1 MELSKKIQQL
11 DSKQIY
17 NSLLPIIN
25 ELYLSFKYVNIS
37 DEDYVKLVLKEISD
51 SKKTYKGDQNY
62 IEYIK
67 RKIKFQLSEMTKKM
81 LFNPKTSFTL
91 LNNYITQNIVSIS
104 NYVDAIKYFKKLSNF
119 LETYNYVPNLD
130 LLVELINKNVIFNQM
145 IATIFNECRTQITS
159 GKAEEQFDDNLLL
172 STIDTYC
179 MLNHIEINELENISY
194 DDYDISKLSSMDSVK
209 MYLKEIGE
217 RPLLSTEQERNLAIR
232 LSEGDAKAREL
243 FIESNLRLV
252 VYIAKRYVDRGLSFL
267 DLIQEGNLGLIKAV
281 DNYDISKSYKFST
294 YAIHWI
300 RQAITRAIANKGRNI
315 RIPVHMYSKVG
326 LYKRTI
332 TKMEEQLGR
341 SPTINEI
348 ANEMDLS
355 ISEVAKLHKL
365 SEDTVSINVMIGDE
379 KGKELGNFLASEET
393 IEEEV
398 ISKKMKQEL
407 PLQLRKTLGKSQLSQ
422 RDIDVLLYRVG
433 FYTGS
438 PMTLEEVGKIYGVTR
453 ERIRQIEAKALKKI
467 RNLKDTDELAV
478 YTTYPEQS
486 LQNIEEFREKYSEEQ
501 TQYKTFLKDDGRTRE
516 RKREEKMPILQTI
529 YEYFRD
535 YTKEQVD
542 VMLTKLTEE
551 EKELLIIRY
560 GKDLNHPVSTKLT
573 KEQTNKFYGILVP
586 KMRRLLSNPTG
597 ERKPRQKNEKVQ
609 QSVIRQ
615 ETIIPDT
622 ISVQLEKMEQPE
634 HVEEFITKSVE
645 VDEKSLKITSNDEDM
660 TKEDCIKI
668 LELLKTPSFEQMMS
682 TLSVKEAVIISLK
695 LGYIDG
701 KYFSTDSI
709 SKFLEIEPSE
719 VLETTKKVLLV
730 YKDNI
735 NCFLDKAIAIA
746 TSEVGKS
753 KVLSINPSSQK

>member
-145 IATIFNECRTQITS
+145 ISTIFNECRTQITS

-379 KGKELGNFLASEET
+379 KEKELGNFLASEET

-398 ISKKMKQEL
+398 ISKKMMA
-407 PLQLRKTLGKSQLSQ
+407 G
-422 RDIDVLLYRVG
+422 
-433 FYTGS
+433 
-438 PMTLEEVGKIYGVTR
+438 
-453 ERIRQIEAKALKKI
+453 
-467 RNLKDTDELAV
+467 
-478 YTTYPEQS
+478 
-486 LQNIEEFREKYSEEQ
+486 
-501 TQYKTFLKDDGRTRE
+501 
-516 RKREEKMPILQTI
+516 
-529 YEYFRD
+529 
-535 YTKEQVD
+535 
-542 VMLTKLTEE
+542 
-551 EKELLIIRY
+551 
-560 GKDLNHPVSTKLT
+560 
-573 KEQTNKFYGILVP
+573 
-586 KMRRLLSNPTG
+586 
-597 ERKPRQKNEKVQ
+597 
-609 QSVIRQ
+609 
-615 ETIIPDT
+615 
-622 ISVQLEKMEQPE
+622 LEKGRGKKKCQYCKQYM
-634 HVEEFITKSVE
+634 
-645 VDEKSLKITSNDEDM
+645 N
-660 TKEDCIKI
+660 I
-668 LELLKTPSFEQMMS
+668 LEIILKN
-682 TLSVKEAVIISLK
+682 K
-695 LGYIDG
+695 LMQ
-701 KYFSTDSI
+701 
-709 SKFLEIEPSE
+709 
-719 VLETTKKVLLV
+719 
-730 YKDNI
+730 
-735 NCFLDKAIAIA
+735 C
-746 TSEVGKS
+746 
-753 KVLSINPSSQK
+753 